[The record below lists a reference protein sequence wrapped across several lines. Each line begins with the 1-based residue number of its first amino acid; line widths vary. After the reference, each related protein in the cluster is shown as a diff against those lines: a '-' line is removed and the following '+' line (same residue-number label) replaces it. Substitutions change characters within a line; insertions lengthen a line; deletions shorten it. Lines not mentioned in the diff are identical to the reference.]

1 MHDECTYYANSD
13 QSFFWGDNE
22 TNVLRQK
29 SLGASIMVSDFIDEV
44 SGYVKD
50 SQDQARL
57 LLEVHREGYFT
68 NDHLLAQV
76 EKTVDIF
83 KRVHPEASALFLF
96 DNAPSHRKMADDAL
110 NADKMNVGPGGKQQ
124 PKMRDTTWGGAIQQ
138 MVDDT
143 GTPKGMRKIL
153 EERGV
158 DTGSMRLKEMRDL
171 LKTFPDFK
179 QQKNILEEYIEQR
192 GHICMFYPKFHCE
205 LSPIERVWCQSKKH
219 TITRLRKIL
228 PEGLDSVTVE
238 QIEKFFRTCRD
249 YEKAYREGGTGREV
263 EEREKMHKSHR
274 RVHDTNS

>member
-1 MHDECTYYANSD
+1 
-13 QSFFWGDNE
+13 
-22 TNVLRQK
+22 
-29 SLGASIMVSDFIDEV
+29 
-44 SGYVKD
+44 
-50 SQDQARL
+50 
-57 LLEVHREGYFT
+57 
-68 NDHLLAQV
+68 
-76 EKTVDIF
+76 
-83 KRVHPEASALFLF
+83 
-96 DNAPSHRKMADDAL
+96 
-110 NADKMNVGPGGKQQ
+110 
-124 PKMRDTTWGGAIQQ
+124 

-219 TITRLRKIL
+219 TITRLIKIV

-263 EEREKMHKSHR
+263 EERVKMHKSHR